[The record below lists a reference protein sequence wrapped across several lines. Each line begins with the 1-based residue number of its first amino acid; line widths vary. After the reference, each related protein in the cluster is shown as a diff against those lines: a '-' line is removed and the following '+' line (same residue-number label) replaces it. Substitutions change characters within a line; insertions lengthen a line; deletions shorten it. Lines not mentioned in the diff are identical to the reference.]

1 MKVKYLGIYI
11 NSRTNNVDPSA
22 ALALAFISSFN
33 NIMSVLGYNRD
44 KLLAVH
50 LLETYCLPVL
60 LYGCEIWQ
68 ILALTNI
75 KSMLPWITVLGK
87 FLMPVGVKVPNRFYF
102 SAILT
107 MPVSLLVDQ
116 RIFFYKKQPPVA
128 ILFWVPCAN
137 YIIMTYRNWHPLI
150 QYPVWMLESPTLKW
164 PFGAILPRHLLC
176 NFYL

>member
-1 MKVKYLGIYI
+1 VNNFVLKLCHFNSFVEKVKYLGIYI

-75 KSMLPWITVLGK
+75 KSMLP
-87 FLMPVGVKVPNRFYF
+87 
-102 SAILT
+102 
-107 MPVSLLVDQ
+107 
-116 RIFFYKKQPPVA
+116 
-128 ILFWVPCAN
+128 
-137 YIIMTYRNWHPLI
+137 
-150 QYPVWMLESPTLKW
+150 
-164 PFGAILPRHLLC
+164 
-176 NFYL
+176 